1 MVMFAIF
8 DCMTAKHNKTALADA
23 RAALDKA
30 RPDLADALAEL
41 AEARPDLAERLGPDP
56 RRAQLLEVLGDIRPD
71 VAAGARQMPRPALVS
86 TIAAIASKEKG
97 EELEPLVT
105 FTTRVPEGLAQAVKT
120 RAITRG
126 CSIQALVADYLRAG
140 LAADD
145 ATE

>member
-1 MVMFAIF
+1 MVMFAIIAY
-8 DCMTAKHNKTALADA
+8 MAAKHDKTALADA
-23 RAALDKA
+23 RAELDKT

-41 AEARPDLAERLGPDP
+41 AETRPDLAKRLGPDP
-56 RRAQLLEVLGDIRPD
+56 RRAQLLEVLGDIRPA

-97 EELEPLVT
+97 EEELVT
-105 FTTRVPEGLAQAVKT
+105 FTTRVPEGLAQEVKT